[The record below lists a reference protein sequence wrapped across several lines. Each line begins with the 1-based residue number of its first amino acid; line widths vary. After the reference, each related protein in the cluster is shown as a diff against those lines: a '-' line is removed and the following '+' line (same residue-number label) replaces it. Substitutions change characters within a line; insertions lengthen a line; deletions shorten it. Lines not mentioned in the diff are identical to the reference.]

1 MVFLM
6 LEVRNL
12 SASVDGKKILEDV
25 NLKLNNGKV
34 YALMGRNGSGKS
46 TLANVLMG
54 NPKYEITSGK
64 ITLDGEDITDFS
76 ADERAKKGLFMSF
89 QNPVEVSGVKVFDF
103 LRSSFNSINKNKL
116 SLMEFQKLLEKKADE
131 LKINKE
137 FLERYLNEGFSG
149 GEKKKSEILQ
159 LLVLNPKVAILDET
173 DSGLDLDSLKI
184 VSRGISRLVNKEKI
198 VLIITHYKRIFE
210 HLNPDEIFIM
220 NNGKIT
226 FNGGKEVIEELES
239 KGFEKFENKNGK
251 GI

>member
-1 MVFLM
+1 M